1 MYGKLVSFSFF
12 RSKKS
17 EKGKVYDNGSLIA
30 VEYKKGRDKPSTP
43 PPLKFYCIPK
53 SICWRFTSSSV
64 RCRSSSVICVE
75 MEDMLVSVVRC
86 TLSDGRSV

>member
-1 MYGKLVSFSFF
+1 MGSLCLSVFF

-86 TLSDGRSV
+86 TLSDGQSV

>member
-1 MYGKLVSFSFF
+1 MYRKRVSFSFF

-17 EKGKVYDNGSLIA
+17 EKDKVYDNGSLIA
-30 VEYKKGRDKPSTP
+30 VGNKKGRDKASL
-43 PPLKFYCIPK
+43 PLKFYWIPK